1 MVRIEKIVV
10 LLQFHFLI
18 KTERKMHKIFVP
30 IYQYFSKHKPLMYI
44 ILVATSLVF
53 LFFGL
58 KVKYEEDITKLLPE
72 SSVESQLAFSSIQL
86 KDKIYIQMA
95 SAGEPQSPE
104 VLCERMDEFIDLLFA
119 KDSSHRFISNVLY
132 KIEPEMG
139 LNALE
144 FVLGHL
150 PSFVD
155 TAVYSGFE
163 QALQPEAVET
173 QMWVNYNQMMEDET
187 GDITQMIAYDPL
199 NLRKAVL
206 GDAIDGAMANFN
218 VIDGHLFCPDS
229 TVAIGYLA
237 PAFRSLDSWSS
248 TMFSKM
254 LAKAQMEF
262 EAAHPDVK
270 VHAHGDPIGSVSNAG
285 RIRSDLVLTV
295 GISLILILILIW
307 LCFRSFSFIW
317 EMLLPIIYG
326 AAFSLACIYW
336 IKGGMSLM
344 ALGLGAIVLGVAI
357 SYCLHVLIHH
367 FFVGDPE
374 KMLTDEATPVT
385 LGCITTVG
393 AFCSLL
399 FTESDLLRDFG
410 LFASLSL
417 LGSTFFSLVFL
428 PHFLPRHKAA
438 ADSKTFRRIS
448 RLNNLPFDKKPWFLA
463 LIVIILVVGI
473 VFSYK
478 VKFDSDL
485 RNLDYNS
492 PAEVQAESLFN
503 EKNNDGFF
511 HLYFATVS
519 TDIDEALEADKLLM
533 LKLDSL
539 KQKGYVHSYTD
550 IIPKLFVTQKDQEQ
564 RIAAWNAYWTDER
577 KANAIRMVDKGAHDF
592 GLDPMMFYEFK
603 ELLNAEYEPA
613 SLMESGVVPPNL
625 LGNFIECNADN
636 QYMVFTDVS
645 MQFDEKDIVTDA
657 LVTNPKTFVLEPFY
671 YCKSMVEII
680 HDDFNIAVWISSL
693 FVLVILLLSFR
704 NLITALLSFLPMVL
718 SWFMVQGYMA
728 ILGLEFN
735 LINIVIATFI
745 FGVGVDYSIFIT
757 EGLLTQA
764 RTGNADVLT
773 WHKVAIF
780 FSAAILVI
788 VVTSLLFAVHPAIRS
803 IGLITLIGMA
813 STIMISY
820 SLQPF
825 VFWKLMKLPF
835 YNHSV
840 MKKKDVQ

>member
-1 MVRIEKIVV
+1 
-10 LLQFHFLI
+10 
-18 KTERKMHKIFVP
+18 MHKIFLP
-30 IYQYFSKHKPLMYI
+30 LYRFFNSRKALMY
-44 ILVATSLVF
+44 SLMLISTAVF

-58 KVKYEEDITKLLPE
+58 KLHFEEDISKLLPE
-72 SSVESQLAFSSIQL
+72 SSVESQLAFGSIEL
-86 KDKIYIQMA
+86 KDKIYIQVT
-95 SAGEPQSPE
+95 SADEPISTDILAKRTE
-104 VLCERMDEFIDLLFA
+104 EFVELLFE
-119 KDSSHRFISNVLY
+119 KDSSNHFINNVLY
-132 KIEPEMG
+132 KLEPEVAI
-139 LNALE
+139 NALD
-144 FVLGHL
+144 FVLEHI
-150 PSFVD
+150 PSFID
-155 TAVYSGFE
+155 TSAYATFE
-163 QALQPEAVET
+163 KMMEPEAVQE
-173 QMWVNYNQMMEDET
+173 QMWVNYNLMMEDET
-187 GDITQMIAYDPL
+187 GEVTQAIAYDPL
-199 NLRKAVL
+199 NLRAAVL
-206 GDAIDGAMANFN
+206 GDMLEGAVGSFNLIDGQ
-218 VIDGHLFCPDS
+218 LFSPDS
-229 TVAIGYLA
+229 TVALAFLA
-237 PAFRSLDSWSS
+237 PAFRSLDSWAS
-248 TMFSKM
+248 TNFSKM
-254 LAKAQMEF
+254 LSKAQKEF

-285 RIRSDLVLTV
+285 RIRADLVLTV
-295 GISLILILILIW
+295 GISIVLILILIG
-307 LCFRSFSFIW
+307 LCFRSLTFIW

-374 KMLTDEATPVT
+374 KLLQDESTPVF

-410 LFASLSL
+410 LFASFGL
-417 LGSTFFSLVFL
+417 LGSTMFALIFL
-428 PHFLPRHKAA
+428 PHFLPKRHVDAN
-438 ADSKTFRRIS
+438 DKTFRRLS

-463 LIVIILVVGI
+463 LIVVILVVGI
-473 VFSYK
+473 IFSPK

-492 PAEVQAESLFN
+492 PAETEAESLFN
-503 EKNNDGFF
+503 AKNNDGFF

-533 LKLDSL
+533 PKLETL
-539 KQKGYVHSYTD
+539 KQQGLVHSYTD
-550 IIPKLFVTQKDQEQ
+550 MIPKLFVTQADQEQ

-577 KANAIRMVDKGAHDF
+577 KAEAIRMIDKGAKDF

-603 ELLNAEYEPA
+603 DLLDAEYEPA
-613 SLMESGVVPPNL
+613 SLMESGVVPDNL

-636 QYMVFTDVS
+636 QYMIFTDVA
-645 MQFDEKDIVTDA
+645 MRFDEKDIVTDE

-671 YCKSMVEII
+671 YCKSMVEVI

-693 FVLVILLLSFR
+693 FVLIILLVSFR
-704 NLITALLSFLPMVL
+704 NIITALLSFLPMVL

-728 ILGLEFN
+728 LLGLEFN
-735 LINIVIATFI
+735 LINIIISTFI

-757 EGLLTQA
+757 EGLLSEA
-764 RTGNADVLT
+764 RTGSRDILT
-773 WHKVAIF
+773 WHKIAIF

-788 VVTSLLFAVHPAIRS
+788 VVASLLFAVHPAIRS

-820 SLQPF
+820 CLQPF
-825 VFWKLMKLPF
+825 AFRQLMRWSWYRK
-835 YNHSV
+835 SV
-840 MKKKDVQ
+840 MKNKINENQ